1 MKRKFLED
9 LGIDKESIDKI
20 MDENSTDIGKAKGDY
35 DDLKAKYDDTGK
47 QLTTANDTIKAL
59 KKDNGDNETLQTTI
73 KTHEATIDQL
83 KADHVKELKGIKID
97 SAITKLLSENSA
109 RYPELLAGKFDR
121 EKLVVNDDGTVMGLS
136 EQFKSVKETYA
147 DMFGKVIAGN
157 SPANPDG
164 KPQTKSTFET
174 LVSNA
179 DAMTAEEVAAQFA
192 AMESK

>member
-59 KKDNGDNETLQTTI
+59 KKDNGDNETLQAAI
-73 KTHEATIDQL
+73 KTHEDTIKQL
-83 KADHVKELKGIKID
+83 KTDHAGELKGMKVD

-109 RYPELLAGKFDR
+109 KYPELLAGKFDR
-121 EKLVVNDDGTVMGLS
+121 EKLVVNDDGTVTGLS